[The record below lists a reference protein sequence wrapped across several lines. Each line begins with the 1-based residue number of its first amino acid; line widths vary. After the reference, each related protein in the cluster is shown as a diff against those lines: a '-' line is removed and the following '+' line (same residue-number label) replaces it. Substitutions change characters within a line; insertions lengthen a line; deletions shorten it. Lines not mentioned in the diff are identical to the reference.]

1 MSDDRPVAMISHDQ
15 LHRLAKPLEGLG
27 FRAVQRTALQ
37 DADLPAVKVILHA
50 YERPLE
56 PAFLATLPNLGL
68 IACVSVGYDGVDV
81 PWCRAHGIEV
91 SHAHGLNAEDVADH
105 GLGLLLGGWRR
116 IVVGDAVVRDGAWR
130 KDPRIAGFPP
140 PLRGRKAGVVGL
152 GHIGEAFARRVAA
165 CGMEVAWW
173 GPRPKPAAWPRA
185 ASLLALAQAS
195 DILIVACRADASNRG
210 LISREVI
217 EAVGPAGMIV
227 NVARGSVVDE
237 TALIAAL
244 KDGRLGSAGLDVFE
258 QEPTP
263 PERWADVP
271 NVVLSPHIAGGST
284 ESISQMTEQALENIR
299 RHMAGAALMS
309 PVTA

>member
-1 MSDDRPVAMISHDQ
+1 
-15 LHRLAKPLEGLG
+15 
-27 FRAVQRTALQ
+27 
-37 DADLPAVKVILHA
+37 
-50 YERPLE
+50 
-56 PAFLATLPNLGL
+56 
-68 IACVSVGYDGVDV
+68 
-81 PWCRAHGIEV
+81 
-91 SHAHGLNAEDVADH
+91 
-105 GLGLLLGGWRR
+105 
-116 IVVGDAVVRDGAWR
+116 
-130 KDPRIAGFPP
+130 
-140 PLRGRKAGVVGL
+140 
-152 GHIGEAFARRVAA
+152 
-165 CGMEVAWW
+165 
-173 GPRPKPAAWPRA
+173 
-185 ASLLALAQAS
+185 LAQAS